1 MLLSS
6 CIASSVSGHTESLQ
20 GVLQEG
26 SSAPFA
32 SLLLVTPARKYW
44 EITGPLQKELRSFIG
59 LEVKITGQ
67 EVEQGILYPRFVAED
82 YTLLSAGGAGGRP
95 LIGSVEEKQGEVVLR
110 SSEISPPL
118 LLTGPLRPTL
128 KTLVG
133 ARVWVVG
140 KQEQEK
146 LEVTRFGVIRQ

>member
-6 CIASSVSGHTESLQ
+6 CMASSVSGHTESLQ

-26 SSAPFA
+26 GSAPFA

-59 LEVKITGQ
+59 LEVK
-67 EVEQGILYPRFVAED
+67 V
-82 YTLLSAGGAGGRP
+82 
-95 LIGSVEEKQGEVVLR
+95 
-110 SSEISPPL
+110 
-118 LLTGPLRPTL
+118 TGPLRPTL

-133 ARVWVVG
+133 ARGWVVG